1 MVFIGFLN
9 HRISTESDISVLG
22 MFDEIKSMK
31 KENLKLKMKIYFLEE
46 KLEGKAQTNQECCEI
61 IEENMNLNSELE
73 HYSKEIERKN
83 GLIEETI
90 IALDEY
96 EMRVKLLGLCLS

>member
-1 MVFIGFLN
+1 
-9 HRISTESDISVLG
+9 
-22 MFDEIKSMK
+22 MFDEIRSMK

-46 KLEGKAQTNQECCEI
+46 KLAGAAQTSQECCEI
-61 IEENMNLNSELE
+61 IEENMNLNLELE
-73 HYSKEIERKN
+73 HYSKEIVRKN

-96 EMRVKLLGLCLS
+96 EKRVKFLGLCLS